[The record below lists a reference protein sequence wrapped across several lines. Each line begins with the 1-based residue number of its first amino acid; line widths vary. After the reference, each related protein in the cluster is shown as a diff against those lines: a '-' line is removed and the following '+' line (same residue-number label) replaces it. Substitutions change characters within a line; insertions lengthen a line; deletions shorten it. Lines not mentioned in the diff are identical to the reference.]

1 MRTDLK
7 AANLAKP
14 LRDVVVAADQLNAG
28 LLRDNLLETGDLI
41 AALDNER
48 RRLAAKH
55 GDKSR
60 QVVEL
65 DQRLAATARL
75 KSSIEEDLERAT
87 LPLPKI
93 SSKEAIVF
101 GRVVDLSGQGI
112 AKLDVILQGQPAAG
126 ETAPPAVKGVTGKG
140 GHFELRLVTSNPVA
154 ALLEVRQSSRVLHRD
169 RSPMSLEP
177 RTARFR
183 EISVDTGADPP
194 KPTRSPVSPQAR
206 SRTATKK

>member
-75 KSSIEEDLERAT
+75 KASIEEDLERAT

-93 SSKEAIVF
+93 SSNTNEQRIV
-101 GRVVDLSGQGI
+101 
-112 AKLDVILQGQPAAG
+112 
-126 ETAPPAVKGVTGKG
+126 
-140 GHFELRLVTSNPVA
+140 
-154 ALLEVRQSSRVLHRD
+154 
-169 RSPMSLEP
+169 
-177 RTARFR
+177 
-183 EISVDTGADPP
+183 
-194 KPTRSPVSPQAR
+194 
-206 SRTATKK
+206 